1 MKEIATFAEFF
12 IGFFGVAAEP
22 ECIGAGCDVTRF
34 KRIKSNELSVPV
46 CGDSML
52 VELLGEL
59 CLQQEHPLNGFCG
72 ALARLGDVKVG
83 GLKLPSVP
91 LGLGKTE
98 QPERIGGG

>member
-1 MKEIATFAEFF
+1 
-12 IGFFGVAAEP
+12 
-22 ECIGAGCDVTRF
+22 
-34 KRIKSNELSVPV
+34 
-46 CGDSML
+46 ML